1 MVLDNYV
8 DGDFYEL
15 GGGSAN
21 ILRRQLLVK
30 KIRDCTF
37 GNYLL

>member
-1 MVLDNYV
+1 MVLDIYM
-8 DGDFYEL
+8 DGGLYEL

-30 KIRDCTF
+30 KIRD
-37 GNYLL
+37 